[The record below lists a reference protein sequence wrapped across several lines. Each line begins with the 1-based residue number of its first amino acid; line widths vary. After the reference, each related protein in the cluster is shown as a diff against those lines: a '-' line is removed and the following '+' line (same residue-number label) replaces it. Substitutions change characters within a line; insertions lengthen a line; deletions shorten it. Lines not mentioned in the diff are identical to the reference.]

1 MKMKM
6 PTFINPL
13 HCHSL
18 CLIHNREKS
27 EGWQFLKIHQL
38 TNYQK
43 IKYFYISD

>member
-18 CLIHNREKS
+18 CLIHNRKVKGDNFWRLINS
-27 EGWQFLKIHQL
+27 QI
-38 TNYQK
+38 
-43 IKYFYISD
+43 IKK